1 MLIVEKYEVPDTCPD
16 ICFGKRE
23 GIFFQGC
30 LCSRCPIFN
39 CRKIKTNDE
48 YADKDGFFCMIEA
61 DDFREDW
68 AKVWS
73 EWFKGDMK
81 EYPELYLQ
89 RKE

>member
-1 MLIVEKYEVPDTCPD
+1 
-16 ICFGKRE
+16 
-23 GIFFQGC
+23 
-30 LCSRCPIFN
+30 
-39 CRKIKTNDE
+39 
-48 YADKDGFFCMIEA
+48 MIEA